1 MQNSNTEADIPHCV
15 KVISYKTKTGHGTS
29 TRQVGKMLSQ
39 NWRELE
45 PKLDK
50 EKKSKENNRK
60 TQRYVHETVMYIRP
74 SKLSCYPSDLK
85 PNDC

>member
-15 KVISYKTKTGHGTS
+15 KVISYKTKAGHGTS

-50 EKKSKENNRK
+50 EKKNQKRTIEKHKDMS
-60 TQRYVHETVMYIRP
+60 M
-74 SKLSCYPSDLK
+74 KLLCT
-85 PNDC
+85 